1 MMLCHCVCSA
11 VPCGCSNLH
20 IEPYEV
26 ASARVHLSVVM
37 LAAAFLRLSLHCL
50 ADKSNVGVGY
60 DLGAQNVFA
69 SISGDTNVS
78 NKPIS
83 AKAIWFQRGNAVRTE
98 ADVKLDHRQKLW
110 GT

>member
-1 MMLCHCVCSA
+1 M
-11 VPCGCSNLH
+11 
-20 IEPYEV
+20 
-26 ASARVHLSVVM
+26 HLPVLM
-37 LAAAFLRLSLHCL
+37 LAAACLRLSLRCT
-50 ADKSNVGVGY
+50 ADKSNFGVGY

>member
-1 MMLCHCVCSA
+1 MS
-11 VPCGCSNLH
+11 SD
-20 IEPYEV
+20 
-26 ASARVHLSVVM
+26 RVHLPVAM
-37 LAAAFLRLSLHCL
+37 FPAAFPRLSLRCI
-50 ADKSNVGVGY
+50 ADKSNLGFGY

-110 GT
+110 AT